1 MIFGKLFIPERQA
14 DGIWDIDFQAEY
26 DSGFRAVIFDI
37 DNTLV
42 PHDAPAT
49 KETADFFRELRE
61 IGFMTCLISNN
72 QESRV
77 KPFADVVDSLY
88 LTDAEKPSRK
98 SYRKAM
104 KLLGTNLQ
112 NTLFVGDQLL
122 TDVLG
127 ARRLGMH
134 HIMVDPVDPES
145 EPQHIKFKRV
155 IEKIMLFG
163 RKIKRVSKKDL
174 KKTKE

>member
-1 MIFGKLFIPERQA
+1 MFSNLFIPERRA
-14 DGIWDIDFQAEY
+14 DSIRDIDFQKEY
-26 DSGFRAVIFDI
+26 DDGFRAVIFDI

-49 KETADFFRELRE
+49 EDTAEFFRMLRE
-61 IGFMTCLISNN
+61 IGFRTCLISNN
-72 QESRV
+72 HEERV
-77 KPFADVVDSLY
+77 RPFADAVDSLY

-127 ARRLGMH
+127 ARRLGMR

-145 EPQHIKFKRV
+145 EPDTIKFKRV

-163 RKIKRVSKKDL
+163 R
-174 KKTKE
+174 

>member
-1 MIFGKLFIPERQA
+1 MILNKLFIPERRAASIQ
-14 DGIWDIDFQAEY
+14 DIDFKAEY
-26 DSGFRAVIFDI
+26 ESGFRAVIFDI

-49 KETADFFRELRE
+49 QETADFFRMLRE
-61 IGFMTCLISNN
+61 IGFKTCLISNN
-72 QESRV
+72 HEERV
-77 KPFADVVDSLY
+77 KPFADAVDSLY

-104 KLLGTNLQ
+104 HMLKTNLS

-127 ARRLGMH
+127 ARRLGIR
-134 HIMVDPVDPES
+134 HIMVEPVDPES
-145 EPQHIKFKRV
+145 EPDHIKFKRL
-155 IEKIMLFG
+155 IERIFFG
-163 RKIKRVSKKDL
+163 RSKIKDHRKN
-174 KKTKE
+174 T

>member
-1 MIFGKLFIPERQA
+1 MFGHLFIPERRA
-14 DGIWDIDFQAEY
+14 DSIQDIDFQTEY
-26 DSGFRAVIFDI
+26 ENGFRAVIFDI

-49 KETADFFRELRE
+49 AETADFFLMLRK
-61 IGFMTCLISNN
+61 IGFRTCLISNN
-72 QESRV
+72 HEERV
-77 KPFADVVDSLY
+77 KPFADAVDSLY

-104 KLLGTNLQ
+104 KMLGTNLQ

-145 EPQHIKFKRV
+145 EPQHIKFKRI

>member
-1 MIFGKLFIPERQA
+1 MFGNLFIPERQA
-14 DGIWDIDFQAEY
+14 DSIRDIDFTAEY
-26 DSGFRAVIFDI
+26 ESGFRAVIFDI

-49 KETADFFRELRE
+49 SETAEFFLMLRS
-61 IGFMTCLISNN
+61 IGFKTCLISNN
-72 QESRV
+72 HEERV
-77 KPFADVVDSLY
+77 KPFADTVDSLY
-88 LTDAEKPSRK
+88 LTDAKKPSRK

-104 KLLGTNLQ
+104 KLLGTNLR

-145 EPQHIKFKRV
+145 EPDHIKFKRV
-155 IEKIMLFG
+155 IERIMLFG
-163 RKIKRVSKKDL
+163 RKIKRISKKDL
-174 KKTKE
+174 KKREE

>member
-1 MIFGKLFIPERQA
+1 MFGNLFIPERQA
-14 DGIWDIDFQAEY
+14 DSIRDIDFEAEY
-26 DSGFRAVIFDI
+26 ESGFRAVIFDI

-49 KETADFFRELRE
+49 AETAEFFSMLRA
-61 IGFMTCLISNN
+61 IGFRTCLISNN

-88 LTDAEKPSRK
+88 LTDAEKPRRK

-104 KLLGTNLQ
+104 RLLGTNLQ

-145 EPQHIKFKRV
+145 EPDHIKFKRV

-174 KKTKE
+174 KNEKE

>member
-1 MIFGKLFIPERQA
+1 MFGHLFIPERRA
-14 DGIWDIDFQAEY
+14 DSIQDIDFQTEY
-26 DSGFRAVIFDI
+26 ENGFRAVIFDI

-49 KETADFFRELRE
+49 AETADFFLMLRK
-61 IGFMTCLISNN
+61 IGFRTCLISNN
-72 QESRV
+72 LEERV
-77 KPFADVVDSLY
+77 KPFADAVDSLY

-104 KLLGTNLQ
+104 KMLGTNLQ

-145 EPQHIKFKRV
+145 EPDHIKFKRI
-155 IEKIMLFG
+155 IERMILFG

-174 KKTKE
+174 KKTEE